1 MTISFPGMTVGYVG
15 NTGNCKSSTSKS
27 LGGGSHLHVSI
38 YVTDEA
44 KRIANAA
51 KKDKALDTILW
62 SNKDNNYKWFNNGM
76 LVNPFENSGDKK

>member
-1 MTISFPGMTVGYVG
+1 MGIV
-15 NTGNCKSSTSKS
+15 
-27 LGGGSHLHVSI
+27 GGSGNGKDGNYNTYLHVSI

-51 KKDKALDTILW
+51 KKDKALDTVLW
-62 SNKDNNYKWFNNGM
+62 SKKDNNYKWFNNGM